1 MLFDAF
7 TSRLRAAVRIRPN
20 AGAAELRLTM
30 LVKREIIFQ
39 FNCSII
45 SLSLTIFAATK
56 VVLHKNQLA

>member
-20 AGAAELRLTM
+20 AHAAELRLTM
-30 LVKREIIFQ
+30 LGKREILFQ

-45 SLSLTIFAATK
+45 SLILTLFSATK
-56 VVLHKNQLA
+56 SRTP